1 MLGRGLIGAW
11 MEDFFVEMD
20 SYAIAFFRL
29 ALRGGKEGGN
39 SMGLILEAR
48 SPIFLLFST
57 SLNLGSSGLRVVLR
71 CQNRSRRQHDV
82 SGQTGQA
89 SFKTLFNDDTTHIE
103 SST

>member
-1 MLGRGLIGAW
+1 MLGRGLIGVW

-20 SYAIAFFRL
+20 SYAIAFFGL
-29 ALRGGKEGGN
+29 SLRSGEEGGN

-48 SPIFLLFST
+48 SPFFLFIST
-57 SLNLGSSGLRVVLR
+57 SLNLGSSVLRVVLR
-71 CQNRSRRQHDV
+71 CQNRSRRLQDV
-82 SGQTGQA
+82 SGQMGQA

>member
-11 MEDFFVEMD
+11 MEESFVEMD
-20 SYAIAFFRL
+20 SYAIAFFGL
-29 ALRGGKEGGN
+29 ALRGGEEGGN
-39 SMGLILEAR
+39 LMGLILEAR
-48 SPIFLLFST
+48 SPFFPFIST
-57 SLNLGSSGLRVVLR
+57 SLNLGSSVLRVVLR
-71 CQNRSRRQHDV
+71 CQNRSRRRQDV